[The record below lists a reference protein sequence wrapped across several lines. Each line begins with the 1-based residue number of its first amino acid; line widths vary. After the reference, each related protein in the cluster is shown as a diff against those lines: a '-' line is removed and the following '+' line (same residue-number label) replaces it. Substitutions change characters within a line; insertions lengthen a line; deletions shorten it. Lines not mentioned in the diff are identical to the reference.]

1 MKSYVK
7 VIEAE
12 QFNGDVASLK
22 EFVGAE
28 NEIIETDEKLIL
40 ITKTDKWNVVPTDY
54 VAKGYYGLLVF
65 KQERFKKE
73 FDEVVVEDIDNTPV
87 AVAKPIEAEPVT
99 KNVFPVEEV
108 KEQLEKVKAGK
119 KKVETEK

>member
-1 MKSYVK
+1 MKNYVK

-28 NEIIETDEKLIL
+28 NEIIETDGKIIL
-40 ITKTDKWNVVPTDY
+40 VTKTDKWNVVPTDY

-65 KQERFKKE
+65 KQERFLKE
-73 FDEVVVEDIDNTPV
+73 FDEVVIEDIDNTPV
-87 AVAKPIEAEPVT
+87 AKTIEAEPVT
-99 KNVFPVEEV
+99 ENVFPVEEV

>member
-1 MKSYVK
+1 MKNYVK

-28 NEIIETDEKLIL
+28 NEIIEADGKIIL
-40 ITKTDKWNVVPTDY
+40 VTKTDKWNVVPTDY

-65 KQERFKKE
+65 KQERFEKE
-73 FDEVVVEDIDNTPV
+73 FDEVVVEDIDDTPI
-87 AVAKPIEAEPVT
+87 AVAKPIETKPAAE
-99 KNVFPVEEV
+99 K
-108 KEQLEKVKAGK
+108 KAKAEK
-119 KKVETEK
+119 

>member
-1 MKSYVK
+1 MKNYVK
-7 VIEAE
+7 VIQAE

-54 VAKGYYGLLVF
+54 VVKGYSGLLVF
-65 KQERFKKE
+65 KQERFEKE
-73 FDEVVVEDIDNTPV
+73 FDEVVIEDIDNTPV
-87 AVAKPIEAEPVT
+87 AVAKPIEAKPA
-99 KNVFPVEEV
+99 VE
-108 KEQLEKVKAGK
+108 KKAKAEK
-119 KKVETEK
+119 

>member
-28 NEIIETDEKLIL
+28 NEIIEADGKIIL
-40 ITKTDKWNVVPTDY
+40 VTKTDKWNVVPTDY

-65 KQERFKKE
+65 KQERFLKE
-73 FDEVVVEDIDNTPV
+73 FDEVVVEDIDNTSV

-99 KNVFPVEEV
+99 ENIFPVEEV

>member
-28 NEIIETDEKLIL
+28 NEIIETDGKIIL
-40 ITKTDKWNVVPTDY
+40 VTKTDKWNVVPTDY

-65 KQERFKKE
+65 KQERFEKE